1 MEGTKMKKNYNLED
15 LFNVLEKIRIES
27 YPDIPKEV
35 LIELIKIEYENLD
48 NRSEAQ
54 KAVLN
59 FLEDQLKQ

>member
-1 MEGTKMKKNYNLED
+1 MKKNYNLED
-15 LFNVLEKIRIES
+15 LFKVLEKIRKES
-27 YPDIPKEV
+27 YTDIPKEV